1 MITTIKQ
8 EREITRMTGATLLIA
23 DDDRLVLATLADGL
37 RRAGYT
43 VLEATSGDEAIAA
56 ACEQPPDLAILD
68 MRMPGRSGVDVAV
81 WLREHTDTP
90 FIFLSAYGD
99 TAAVEEAVR
108 AGALGYLVKPLDVQ
122 QILPSIDAALMRG
135 RELNALLEEEAQLS
149 AALRLGRQTSL
160 AVGILMARHQLT
172 EQAAFNQLR
181 AGARPAAQGQR
192 PRRRVDPGAR
202 NRCRGARPVLMTG
215 SGRFSN
221 RGDKR

>member
-1 MITTIKQ
+1 
-8 EREITRMTGATLLIA
+8 MTGATLLIA
-23 DDDRLVLATLADGL
+23 DDDRLVLATLAEGL
-37 RRAGYT
+37 RRAGHT
-43 VLEATSGDEAIAA
+43 VLEAASGEEAIAIA
-56 ACEQPPDLAILD
+56 GEQPPDLAILD

-81 WLREHTDTP
+81 WLRERTDTP

-122 QILPSIDAALMRG
+122 QILPTIDAALMRG

-160 AVGILMARHQLT
+160 AVGILMARDQLT

-181 AGARPAAQGQR
+181 TQARAERRKVSDLAVEVIKAVEDGAAAAPATAKS
-192 PRRRVDPGAR
+192 RR
-202 NRCRGARPVLMTG
+202 
-215 SGRFSN
+215 S
-221 RGDKR
+221 

>member
-1 MITTIKQ
+1 
-8 EREITRMTGATLLIA
+8 MTGATLLIA
-23 DDDRLVLATLADGL
+23 DDDRLVLATLAEGL
-37 RRAGYT
+37 RRAGHT
-43 VLEATSGDEAIAA
+43 VLEAASGEEAIAIA
-56 ACEQPPDLAILD
+56 GEQPPDLAILD

-81 WLREHTDTP
+81 WLRERTDTP

-122 QILPSIDAALMRG
+122 QILPTIDAALMRG

-160 AVGILMARHQLT
+160 AVGILMARDQLT

-181 AGARPAAQGQR
+181 TQARAERRKVSDLAVEVIKAVEDGAAAAPAPAAAKS
-192 PRRRVDPGAR
+192 RR
-202 NRCRGARPVLMTG
+202 
-215 SGRFSN
+215 S
-221 RGDKR
+221 

>member
-1 MITTIKQ
+1 MA
-8 EREITRMTGATLLIA
+8 GATLLIA

-81 WLREHTDTP
+81 WLRERTDTP

-181 AGARPAAQGQR
+181 AQARAQRRKVSDLAAELIQALETAAGA
-192 PRRRVDPGAR
+192 PGR
-202 NRCRGARPVLMTG
+202 
-215 SGRFSN
+215 S
-221 RGDKR
+221 

>member
-1 MITTIKQ
+1 MPT
-8 EREITRMTGATLLIA
+8 ATLLIA

-43 VLEATSGDEAIAA
+43 VLEAASGDEAVAI
-56 ACEQPPDLAILD
+56 ACEQSPDLAILD
-68 MRMPGRSGVDVAV
+68 MRMPGRSGAEVAV

-99 TAAVEEAVR
+99 TAVVEAAVR

-149 AALRLGRQTSL
+149 TALRLGRQTSL

-172 EQAAFNQLR
+172 EQVAFNRLR
-181 AGARPAAQGQR
+181 AQARAERRKVSDLAAELIQVLEATAETSASDRSARP
-192 PRRRVDPGAR
+192 
-202 NRCRGARPVLMTG
+202 
-215 SGRFSN
+215 
-221 RGDKR
+221 

>member
-1 MITTIKQ
+1 
-8 EREITRMTGATLLIA
+8 MTGATLLIA
-23 DDDRLVLATLADGL
+23 DDDRLVLATLAEGL
-37 RRAGYT
+37 RRAGHT
-43 VLEATSGDEAIAA
+43 VLEAASGDEAIAIA
-56 ACEQPPDLAILD
+56 GEQPPDLAILD

-81 WLREHTDTP
+81 WLRERTDTP

-122 QILPSIDAALMRG
+122 QILPTIDAALMRG

-160 AVGILMARHQLT
+160 AVGILMARGQLT

-181 AGARPAAQGQR
+181 TQARAERRKVSDLAVEVIKAVEDGAAAAPAPAAAKS
-192 PRRRVDPGAR
+192 RR
-202 NRCRGARPVLMTG
+202 
-215 SGRFSN
+215 S
-221 RGDKR
+221 

>member
-1 MITTIKQ
+1 MMSK
-8 EREITRMTGATLLIA
+8 ATLLIA
-23 DDDRLVLATLADGL
+23 DDDRLVLATLAEGL

-43 VLEATSGDEAIAA
+43 VLEAGGGDEAIHI
-56 ACEQPPDLAILD
+56 ACDHPPDLAILD
-68 MRMPGRSGVDVAV
+68 MRMPGRSGVEVAM

-99 TAAVEEAVR
+99 ADVVEEAVC

-149 AALRLGRQTSL
+149 TALRLGRQTSVV
-160 AVGILMARHQLT
+160 VGILMARHQLT

-181 AGARPAAQGQR
+181 ALARAQ
-192 PRRRVDPGAR
+192 RRRVSELAAELIQALEGEA
-202 NRCRGARPVLMTG
+202 AA
-215 SGRFSN
+215 SE
-221 RGDKR
+221 KRSPRR

>member
-1 MITTIKQ
+1 
-8 EREITRMTGATLLIA
+8 MTGATLLIA
-23 DDDRLVLATLADGL
+23 DDDRLVLATLAEGL
-37 RRAGYT
+37 RRAGHT
-43 VLEATSGDEAIAA
+43 VLEAASGEEAIAIA
-56 ACEQPPDLAILD
+56 GEQPPDLAILD

-81 WLREHTDTP
+81 WLRERTDTP

-122 QILPSIDAALMRG
+122 QILPTIDAALMRG

-160 AVGILMARHQLT
+160 AVGILMARDQLT

-181 AGARPAAQGQR
+181 TQARAERRKVSDLAVEVIKAVEDGAAAAPAPATAKS
-192 PRRRVDPGAR
+192 RR
-202 NRCRGARPVLMTG
+202 
-215 SGRFSN
+215 S
-221 RGDKR
+221 